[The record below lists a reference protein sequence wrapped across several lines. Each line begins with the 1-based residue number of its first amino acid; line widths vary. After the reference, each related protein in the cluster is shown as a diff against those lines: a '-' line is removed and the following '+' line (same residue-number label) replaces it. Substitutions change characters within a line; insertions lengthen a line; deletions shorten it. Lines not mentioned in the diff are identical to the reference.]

1 MRAYLAQSTFKS
13 NEAAMS
19 WMVIIAIF
27 GPAQGFLNALVFF
40 NRIDGFKKLCQCC
53 TFQKLCRCCTKDG
66 DQKTDKKDNSPLVS
80 GSAPDKEKD
89 SAASHVTSVALGTKE
104 LGKAASTME
113 SILEEAVCDDPSK
126 VTHRTMESIL
136 EEAVCDDPSKV
147 THHELL
153 PEKRGY
159 PSKKG
164 ESGEESKAGEEIIQ
178 AAEAETDEFT
188 PKIVD
193 FNKEFKIVQAPEND
207 SEENNWAAAEEFL
220 ALTEDDGMHQLA

>member
-1 MRAYLAQSTFKS
+1 MPILIMRAYLVQSTFKT

-40 NRIDGFKKLCQCC
+40 NRINGFKKLCQCC

-66 DQKTDKKDNSPLVS
+66 DQKADKKDNSPLVS

-89 SAASHVTSVALGTKE
+89 GAASRVTSVTLGTKE
-104 LGKAASTME
+104 SGKTASTME
-113 SILEEAVCDDPSK
+113 SNLEE
-126 VTHRTMESIL
+126 T
-136 EEAVCDDPSKV
+136 VCDDPSKV

-153 PEKRGY
+153 PEKREY

-164 ESGEESKAGEEIIQ
+164 ESGEESKTGEEIIQ

-193 FNKEFKIVQAPEND
+193 FNKELKIVQDPEND

-220 ALTEDDGMHQLA
+220 ALTEDDGMHHTP